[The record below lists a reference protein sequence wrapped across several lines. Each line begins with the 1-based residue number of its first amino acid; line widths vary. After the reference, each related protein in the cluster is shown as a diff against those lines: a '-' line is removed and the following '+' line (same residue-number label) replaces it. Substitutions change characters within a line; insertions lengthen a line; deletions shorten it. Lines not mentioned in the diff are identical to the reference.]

1 MAKSKK
7 KINEKAFKSLL
18 HDIDPKNIAK
28 ILTGKETGGDIV
40 GKIIGKNSEEKIFA
54 GKIVNDT
61 ATKLNPIDEE
71 PGLTDMLAKIYGLM
85 KTANER
91 RTKQKELE
99 NNYKEEITT
108 ERALRHKELLDAIK
122 KAKGTTTTII
132 NTAEPIKSGS
142 FLDDIID
149 FLTNYDLLAA
159 LAKRIPI
166 ITILYGLYEAKL
178 HLDKIKY
185 GESMANNQGNIG
197 QKAFREKV
205 TDFSKFPLKQDEAKA
220 ILEQDDG
227 PAKKRDIASF
237 GGIER
242 ITAIAEGKPDPG
254 GIIPT
259 QKTFEEHR
267 QEVLPQ
273 KVAPRPAGAGSKGKL
288 KQEQWDKTYS
298 KDYNP
303 DGTRKTATPV
313 AAEETRPTDES
324 PATKKSMDIPAEE
337 TRPTDESP
345 ATEKSMDIPA
355 EENKFPESVPEKSNQ
370 IPVSQN
376 TAVNEETPNQS
387 IRLNSVINENQTNK
401 IMADSN
407 SSEDV
412 NVVNNQVVNSNS
424 QKTSMAKSTLPAVR
438 NLEATYERM
447 IYDSTRIV

>member
-1 MAKSKK
+1 MAKYKK

-85 KTANER
+85 KTANDR
-91 RTKQKELE
+91 RIKQKQLE
-99 NNYKEEITT
+99 NNYKEEIAT
-108 ERALRHKELLDAIK
+108 ERQLRHKELIDAIK
-122 KAKGTTTTII
+122 KAKGTTTTTII

-149 FLTNYDLLAA
+149 FLSNLSFLRT

-166 ITILYGLYEAKL
+166 VAALLVLAKGGEIALKYLDEIDYG
-178 HLDKIKY
+178 
-185 GESMANNQGNIG
+185 GSMSKKEGNIG
-197 QKAFREKV
+197 QKAFREKI
-205 TDFSKFPLKQDEAKA
+205 TDFSKLPLKQDEAKA

-227 PAKKRDIASF
+227 PAKTRDIASF

-254 GIIPT
+254 GIVPT
-259 QKTFEEHR
+259 QKTYEEHR

-273 KVAPRPAGAGSKGKL
+273 KVAPRPEGAGSKGKL

-313 AAEETRPTDES
+313 SAEETRP
-324 PATKKSMDIPAEE
+324 MEE
-337 TRPTDESP
+337 PSET
-345 ATEKSMDIPA
+345 IPA

-387 IRLNSVINENQTNK
+387 VRLNSVINENQTNK
-401 IMADSN
+401 IMADIN
-407 SSEDV
+407 SGEDV
-412 NVVNNQVVNSNS
+412 NVVNNQIVNSNS
-424 QKTSMAKSTLPAVR
+424 QKTSMSKSALPSVR
-438 NLEATYERM
+438 NLESTYERM

>member
-1 MAKSKK
+1 MAKYKK

-85 KTANER
+85 KTANDR
-91 RTKQKELE
+91 RIKQKQLE
-99 NNYKEEITT
+99 NNYKEEIAT
-108 ERALRHKELLDAIK
+108 EKALRHKELLDAIK
-122 KAKGTTTTII
+122 KAKGTTTTIT
-132 NTAEPIKSGS
+132 NMAEPIKSGS

-149 FLTNYDLLAA
+149 FLLNYKLLAA

-166 ITILYGLYEAKL
+166 VAAILGLVKAKEFLDEIDYGGSMNKNEAK
-178 HLDKIKY
+178 
-185 GESMANNQGNIG
+185 IG

-259 QKTFEEHR
+259 QKTYEEHR

-273 KVAPRPAGAGSKGKL
+273 KVAPRPEGAGSKGKL

-313 AAEETRPTDES
+313 AAEETRPTEES
-324 PATKKSMDIPAEE
+324 SPTKKN
-337 TRPTDESP
+337 
-345 ATEKSMDIPA
+345 MDIPA

-387 IRLNSVINENQTNK
+387 VRLNSVINENQTNK
-401 IMADSN
+401 IMADIN
-407 SSEDV
+407 SGEDV
-412 NVVNNQVVNSNS
+412 NVVNNQIVNSNS
-424 QKTSMAKSTLPAVR
+424 QKTSMSKSALPSVR
-438 NLEATYERM
+438 NLESTYERM

>member
-1 MAKSKK
+1 MAKYKN

-85 KTANER
+85 KTSNER
-91 RTKQKELE
+91 RIKQKQLE

-122 KAKGTTTTII
+122 KAKGTTTTIT
-132 NTAEPIKSGS
+132 NMAEPIKSGS

-149 FLTNYDLLAA
+149 FLLNYNLLKA

-166 ITILYGLYEAKL
+166 VAAILLLAKGKEFLDEIDYGGSMNKNEAK
-178 HLDKIKY
+178 
-185 GESMANNQGNIG
+185 IG
-197 QKAFREKV
+197 QKASREKV

-259 QKTFEEHR
+259 QKTYEEHR

-273 KVAPRPAGAGSKGKL
+273 KVAPRPEGAGSKGKL

-313 AAEETRPTDES
+313 AAEETRPT
-324 PATKKSMDIPAEE
+324 EE
-337 TRPTDESP
+337 PS
-345 ATEKSMDIPA
+345 ATEKNMDIPA
-355 EENKFPESVPEKSNQ
+355 EENKSSESVPEKSNQ

-401 IMADSN
+401 IMADLN

>member
-1 MAKSKK
+1 MAKYKK

-99 NNYKEEITT
+99 NNYKEEIAT
-108 ERALRHKELLDAIK
+108 ERQLRHKELIDAIK

-149 FLTNYDLLAA
+149 FLTNYKLLEA

-166 ITILYGLYEAKL
+166 ITILYGLYKAKEL
-178 HLDKIKY
+178 LDDVDY
-185 GESMANNQGNIG
+185 GGSMNKNEGKIG
-197 QKAFREKV
+197 QKAFKERI
-205 TDFSKFPLKQDEAKA
+205 TDFSKLPLKQDEAKA

-254 GIIPT
+254 GIVPT
-259 QKTFEEHR
+259 QKTYEELR
-267 QEVLPQ
+267 QETLPQ
-273 KVAPRPAGAGSKGKL
+273 KVAPRPEGAGSKGKL

-313 AAEETRPTDES
+313 AAEETRPTEES
-324 PATKKSMDIPAEE
+324 PATK
-337 TRPTDESP
+337 
-345 ATEKSMDIPA
+345 KSMDIPA

-376 TAVNEETPNQS
+376 TAVAEETPNQS
-387 IRLNSVINENQTNK
+387 IRLNNVINENQTNK
-401 IMADSN
+401 IMADLN

-412 NVVNNQVVNSNS
+412 NVVNNQIVNSNS
-424 QKTSMAKSTLPAVR
+424 QKTSMSKSTLPAVR